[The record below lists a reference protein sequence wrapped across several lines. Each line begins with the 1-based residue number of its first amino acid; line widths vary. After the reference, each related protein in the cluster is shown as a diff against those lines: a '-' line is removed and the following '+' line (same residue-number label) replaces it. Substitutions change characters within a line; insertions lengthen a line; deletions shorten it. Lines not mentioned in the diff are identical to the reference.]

1 MNRLGA
7 VGVPVAEGDF
17 VPGVPEGPAV
27 RSGVSDI
34 VYLLLSKEF
43 SLAGK

>member
-1 MNRLGA
+1 

-17 VPGVPEGPAV
+17 VPGDPGVPEF

-34 VYLLLSKEF
+34 VYLLVSKEF
-43 SLAGK
+43 SLAEK